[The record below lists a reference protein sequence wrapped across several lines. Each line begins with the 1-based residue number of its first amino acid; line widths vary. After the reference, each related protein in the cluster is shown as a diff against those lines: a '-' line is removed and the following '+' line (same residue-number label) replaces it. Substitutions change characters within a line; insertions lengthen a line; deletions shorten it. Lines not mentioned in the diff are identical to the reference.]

1 MRYSKQLVDH
11 ARLGLPILSALGVLA
26 FGYGAAQAAD
36 LQEVTVTVPT
46 VQTIGRD
53 ASGAPIQQVSAS
65 ARVQYD
71 PIMLTTNSGRVL
83 LQDKVADV
91 ARRLCRSL
99 DMTAGPL
106 TEDEGTCVQR
116 AVNGTKVQIAA
127 EAARQK
133 AG

>member
-1 MRYSKQLVDH
+1 MRNSIALIVRVRP
-11 ARLGLPILSALGVLA
+11 RLSMVIALGALA
-26 FGYGAAQAAD
+26 FGAMGAQATD

-71 PIMLTTNSGRVL
+71 PIMLTTYSGRAL
-83 LQDKVADV
+83 LRDKVAEV

-99 DMTAGPL
+99 DITAGPL
-106 TEDEGTCVQR
+106 NEDEGTCVQR
-116 AVNGTKVQIAA
+116 AVG
-127 EAARQK
+127 
-133 AG
+133 G

>member
-1 MRYSKQLVDH
+1 MRYSNAWINPV
-11 ARLGLPILSALGVLA
+11 RPVVIALGALA
-26 FGYGAAQAAD
+26 FGCIGAQAAE

-46 VQTIGRD
+46 AKIIGRD

-71 PIMLTTNSGRVL
+71 PIMLTTNSGRAL
-83 LQDKVADV
+83 LKDEVVDV

-99 DMTAGPL
+99 DFVAPPSTL
-106 TEDEGTCVQR
+106 DEDTCVQQ
-116 AVNGTKVQIAA
+116 AVAGAKVQIAA
-127 EAARQK
+127 AAAQQK